1 MLRFLADEDFD
12 NRILK
17 AFRRRESSLDWVR
30 VQDIGLSGGDDE
42 VVLQHAADDHR
53 VVLTRDVST
62 MTAAA
67 LSRIEHSQAMPGLI
81 VVPHGM
87 AIGRVIEELIFLA
100 QESAEDEWQGQIVW
114 LPL

>member
-12 NRILK
+12 NRILR
-17 AFRRRESSLDWVR
+17 AFRRREPGLDWIR
-30 VQDIGLSGGDDE
+30 AQDVALSGCDDKT
-42 VVLQHAADDHR
+42 VLQFAAENQR

-67 LSRIEHSQAMPGLI
+67 LGRAERAEHMPGLI
-81 VVPHGM
+81 VVSHRM
-87 AIGRVIEELIFLA
+87 AIGRAVDELVFLA
-100 QESAEDEWQGQIVW
+100 KESAPDEWEGQVIW